1 MRTCVRLRE
10 VTSARVVVGS
20 TVPGAQSV
28 CVCACVCDACQ
39 QSVYVLSGAENAG
52 RTTAACGRGYGVL
65 QTAGEKGCVC
75 VQVSFSKFE
84 RSSKIGVCV
93 MVSSVA
99 FEHGATGRARRRLA
113 PVPVRV
119 LRGGEMLAI
128 SCAARKDF
136 HSVEQ

>member
-1 MRTCVRLRE
+1 MC
-10 VTSARVVVGS
+10 
-20 TVPGAQSV
+20 V
-28 CVCACVCDACQ
+28 CVPVFVMRVSNLFTFCQ
-39 QSVYVLSGAENAG
+39 VQKTPAAQQQLVGAG
-52 RTTAACGRGYGVL
+52 TVSFKLRVKRGV
-65 QTAGEKGCVC
+65 CVC